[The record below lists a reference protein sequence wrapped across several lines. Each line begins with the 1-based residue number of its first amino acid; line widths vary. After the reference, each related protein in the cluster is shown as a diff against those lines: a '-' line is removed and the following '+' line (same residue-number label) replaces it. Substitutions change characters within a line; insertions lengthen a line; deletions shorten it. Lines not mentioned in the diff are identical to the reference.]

1 MTMQFISLTEN
12 NDHEGET
19 WRYWLQ
25 LDGNEEH
32 LEHLR
37 AAIAGA
43 DEEETYELA
52 AADDAVPESEVDV
65 LVKHTGCGYTT
76 YENKVT
82 GVLTV
87 GDDFDIDALYKG
99 GASSYFT
106 ETAF

>member
-1 MTMQFISLTEN
+1 VQFISLTEA

-25 LDGNEEH
+25 LDGNENE

-43 DEEETYELA
+43 DEEETYEVA
-52 AADDAVPESEVDV
+52 ANDTAVPESEVDI

-82 GVLTV
+82 GVLELP
-87 GDDFDIDALYKG
+87 DDFDCDQLYKG
-99 GASSYFT
+99 GVAGLFKAAAS
-106 ETAF
+106 A